1 MSEYSE
7 FNPEIWSS
15 ILNSNFDKT
24 SVMDSCVNKRYEGE
38 ILNAGDTVHI
48 QTFGN
53 VTVRDYGSDDI
64 TYEMPD
70 GDTATLTLDQ
80 KSYFAINVPDI
91 AKVQSSVDL
100 IEGYTNRATAAIALK
115 KDTYLLGKH
124 ADVPAGNIVEADGYT
139 LDKDTI
145 YSKFVDLAKVL
156 KNNNAVDSTGKNMW
170 CVINPEVEATLIQ
183 APEFCHA
190 SELGDKT
197 VREGAIA
204 KIAGM
209 DILVCTNLQ
218 AVANKIYVMAGI
230 TDAISY
236 AGQVAKLEDIRFEKR
251 FGTGI
256 RGLYVYGALTV
267 NPYQLA
273 KLVISTET
281 SSAQGGGSA
290 SGGQESGGSLN
301 EDEDNNDPENNQNLD
316 GEN

>member
-1 MSEYSE
+1 MTNYSE
-7 FNPEIWSS
+7 FVPEIWST
-15 ILNSNFDKT
+15 ILNSNFDNT
-24 SVMDSCVNKRYEGE
+24 SVMDSCVNKKYEGE
-38 ILNAGDTVHI
+38 IKNAGDTVHI

-53 VTVRDYGSDDI
+53 VTVRDYGDEDI

-70 GDTATLTLDQ
+70 NDTATLTLDQ

-91 AKVQSSVDL
+91 EAVQSNVDL
-100 IEGYTNRATAAIALK
+100 ITGYTNRAKSAIALK
-115 KDTYLLGKH
+115 KDTFLLGKH
-124 ADVPAGNIVEADGYT
+124 ADVPEANIVEATGYT

-145 YSKFVDLAKVL
+145 YSKFVELAKVL
-156 KNNNAVDSTGKNMW
+156 KNNNAVDSTGRNMW

-190 SELGDKT
+190 SQMGDQT
-197 VREGAIA
+197 IREGAIA

-218 AVANKIYVMAGI
+218 AVADKIYVMAGI
-230 TDAISY
+230 TDSISY

-267 NPYQLA
+267 NPHQLA
-273 KLVISTET
+273 KLVVNT
-281 SSAQGGGSA
+281 AA
-290 SGGQESGGSLN
+290 
-301 EDEDNNDPENNQNLD
+301 
-316 GEN
+316 

>member
-1 MSEYSE
+1 MTNYSE
-7 FNPEIWSS
+7 FVPELWST
-15 ILNSNFDKT
+15 ILNSNFDNT
-24 SVMDSCVNKRYEGE
+24 SVMDSCVNKKYEGE
-38 ILNAGDTVHI
+38 IKNAGDTVHI

-53 VTVRDYGSDDI
+53 VTVRDYGDSDI
-64 TYEMPD
+64 TYEIPN
-70 GDTATLTLDQ
+70 GDTATLTLNQ

-91 AKVQSSVDL
+91 EAVQSNVDL
-100 IEGYTNRATAAIALK
+100 IQGYTNRATAAIALK

-124 ADVPAGNIVEADGYT
+124 SDVPSANIVDAEGYT
-139 LDKDTI
+139 LNKNTI
-145 YSKFVDLAKVL
+145 YSKFVELAKIL
-156 KNNNAVDSTGKNMW
+156 KNNNAVDSTGRNMW

-190 SELGDKT
+190 SESGDKT
-197 VREGAIA
+197 IREGAIA

-273 KLVISTET
+273 KLVVDVTPAVDDNSSDDNSDDTE
-281 SSAQGGGSA
+281 GEGNG
-290 SGGQESGGSLN
+290 
-301 EDEDNNDPENNQNLD
+301 D
-316 GEN
+316 GEGAGDGAE

>member
-1 MSEYSE
+1 MSNYTE
-7 FNPEIWSS
+7 FIPELWSAL
-15 ILNSNFDKT
+15 LNSNFDNT
-24 SVMDSCVNKRYEGE
+24 SVMDTCVNKKYEGE
-38 ILNAGDTVHI
+38 IKNAGDTVHI

-64 TYEMPD
+64 TYEIPN
-70 GDTATLTLDQ
+70 GDTATLTLNQ

-91 AKVQSSVDL
+91 AAVQSNVDL
-100 IEGYTNRATAAIALK
+100 ITGYTNRATSAIALK
-115 KDTYLLGKH
+115 KDTFLLGKH
-124 ADVPAGNIVEADGYT
+124 ADVPSANIVESTGYT
-139 LDKDTI
+139 LNKDTI
-145 YSKFVDLAKVL
+145 YSKFVELAKVL
-156 KNNNAVDSTGKNMW
+156 KNNNAVDSTGRNMW

-183 APEFCHA
+183 APEFSRA
-190 SELGDKT
+190 SEMGDKT
-197 VREGAIA
+197 VREGAIT

-267 NPYQLA
+267 NPNQLA
-273 KLVISTET
+273 KLVVNAPTTSSSSSDSSSSSSSTTGDTTET
-281 SSAQGGGSA
+281 DTSGGG
-290 SGGQESGGSLN
+290 ESTTT
-301 EDEDNNDPENNQNLD
+301 P
-316 GEN
+316 

>member
-1 MSEYSE
+1 MTNYSE
-7 FNPEIWSS
+7 FVPELWST
-15 ILNSNFDKT
+15 ILNSNFDNT
-24 SVMDSCVNKRYEGE
+24 SVMDSCVNKKYEGE
-38 ILNAGDTVHI
+38 IKNAGDTVHI

-53 VTVRDYGSDDI
+53 VTVRDYGDSDI
-64 TYEMPD
+64 TYEIPS
-70 GDTATLTLDQ
+70 GDTATLTLNQ

-91 AKVQSSVDL
+91 EAVQSNVDL
-100 IEGYTNRATAAIALK
+100 IQGYTNRATAAIALK

-124 ADVPAGNIVEADGYT
+124 SDVPAANIVDSTGYT
-139 LDKDTI
+139 LNKNTI
-145 YSKFVDLAKVL
+145 YGKFVELAKIL
-156 KNNNAVDSTGKNMW
+156 KNNNAVDSTGRNMW

-190 SELGDKT
+190 SETGDKT
-197 VREGAIA
+197 IREGAIA

-267 NPYQLA
+267 NANQLA
-273 KLVISTET
+273 KLVVDVTPPVQTPATDTNTET
-281 SSAQGGGSA
+281 EGTNGTGGTEGTDTEGA
-290 SGGQESGGSLN
+290 G
-301 EDEDNNDPENNQNLD
+301 D
-316 GEN
+316 GVE

>member
-1 MSEYSE
+1 MTNYAE
-7 FNPEIWSS
+7 FVPELWST
-15 ILNSNFDKT
+15 ILNSNFDNT
-24 SVMDSCVNKRYEGE
+24 SVMDSCVNKKYEGE
-38 ILNAGDTVHI
+38 IKNAGDTVHI

-53 VTVRDYGSDDI
+53 VTVRDYGDSDI
-64 TYEMPD
+64 TYEVPS
-70 GDTATLTLDQ
+70 GDSVALTLSQ

-91 AKVQSSVDL
+91 EAVQSNVDL
-100 IEGYTNRATAAIALK
+100 IQGYTNRATAAIALK

-124 ADVPAGNIVEADGYT
+124 SDVPAGNIVEATGYV

-145 YSKFVDLAKVL
+145 YSKFVELAKVL
-156 KNNNAVDSTGKNMW
+156 KNNNAVDSTGRNMW

-190 SELGDKT
+190 SETGDKT
-197 VREGAIA
+197 IREGAIA

-267 NPYQLA
+267 NPNQLA
-273 KLVISTET
+273 KLVVDV
-281 SSAQGGGSA
+281 SS
-290 SGGQESGGSLN
+290 
-301 EDEDNNDPENNQNLD
+301 EDEGGNDGGDDDNGAENGGDDN
-316 GEN
+316 GGVVA